1 MSSVKKPPL
10 PSGSIIGKR
19 PDFYCLDWKRT
30 QKSCDEFER
39 QQDLEYEN
47 AWKKFRMQLKAWKDS
62 LN

>member
-19 PDFYCLDWKRT
+19 PNIYCFDRKRT

-47 AWKKFRMQLKAWKDS
+47 ALEKFRMQFKAWKDS